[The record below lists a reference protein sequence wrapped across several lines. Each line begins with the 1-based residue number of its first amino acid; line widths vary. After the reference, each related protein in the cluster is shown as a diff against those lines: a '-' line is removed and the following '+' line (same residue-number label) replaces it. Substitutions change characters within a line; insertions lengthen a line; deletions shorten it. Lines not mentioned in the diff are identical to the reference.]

1 MMTFGVQFAES
12 FPTTLRYYCSLHRY
26 ETSPNCL
33 IEWIERI
40 EWVSEWVNEWASE
53 QASDRTNEQ
62 TKERTNERMLFVWQ
76 CEHLSDMWLSTL
88 EFGSAQLRYVTEIAP
103 KSPFLCENRSPSRYG
118 RTDGRTNERTN
129 AFRVAVWTPIRYVTL
144 YCRARHG
151 AASLHYRNHRSY
163 GRTEGLSGMVFM
175 PAQKLSGILRVNMA
189 LG

>member
-88 EFGSAQLRYVTEIAP
+88 EIGSAQLRCVIEIAP
-103 KSPFLCENRSPSRYG
+103 KSPFLCENRSPIRYG
-118 RTDGRTNERTN
+118 RTDGRTEERML
-129 AFRVAVWTPIRYVTL
+129 FVWQCEHLSDMWLFTVELGTAQLRSITEITVLMGEEKAYPVWFS
-144 YCRARHG
+144 CRRK
-151 AASLHYRNHRSY
+151 SY
-163 GRTEGLSGMVFM
+163 L
-175 PAQKLSGILRVNMA
+175 AY
-189 LG
+189 

>member
-53 QASDRTNEQ
+53 QASDRTNE
-62 TKERTNERMLFVWQ
+62 
-76 CEHLSDMWLSTL
+76 
-88 EFGSAQLRYVTEIAP
+88 
-103 KSPFLCENRSPSRYG
+103 
-118 RTDGRTNERTN
+118 RTNERTN

-144 YCRARHG
+144 HLRDRVG
-151 AASLHYRNHRSY
+151 AASLRYRNRAEITVLMWKQKPY
-163 GRTEGLSGMVFM
+163 PVWTDGRTEERMLFVWQCEHLSDMWLFTVELGT
-175 PAQKLSGILRVNMA
+175 AQLRSITEITVLMGEQKA
-189 LG
+189 YPVWFSCRRKSYLAY